1 MPVVITVA
9 CDAMNSQIKY
19 KYKYKYEYLP
29 PCAIHSPETFVIQL
43 TLALPARGSR
53 LLQAARCG
61 LLGHGSSAAGRSQ
74 PAKQHRW

>member
-53 LLQAARCG
+53 LLQRG
-61 LLGHGSSAAGRSQ
+61 RLGHGSSAAGRSQ
-74 PAKQHRW
+74 PAKQHPW